1 MGVVYSGCCG
11 QGGTILV
18 QVNASE
24 LASRSGTREKEC
36 DLQVLSELGS
46 HSPTPFNVCSS
57 YGKQEVGLRICLF
70 NLLSRVKYHS
80 TRAVGFREARRIQ
93 KCATLII
100 TIECWSKNSMK
111 RGVILSK
118 KPLKSST
125 SRWIFGLQV
134 AHQSH
139 MFPSIQDSEMICCNL
154 CFDCGRGRRSCHF
167 F

>member
-80 TRAVGFREARRIQ
+80 TRAVGFREARRIY

-125 SRWIFGLQV
+125 SRSSDFRSTGRASVPYVPIDTRFGNDLLQ
-134 AHQSH
+134 S
-139 MFPSIQDSEMICCNL
+139 L
-154 CFDCGRGRRSCHF
+154 L
-167 F
+167 